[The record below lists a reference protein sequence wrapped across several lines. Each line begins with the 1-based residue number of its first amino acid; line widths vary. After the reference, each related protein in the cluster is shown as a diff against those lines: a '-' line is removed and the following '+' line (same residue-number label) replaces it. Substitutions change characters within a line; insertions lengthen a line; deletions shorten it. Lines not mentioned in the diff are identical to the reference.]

1 MKRGGWLILMGW
13 MTIGLGASSEA
24 WDFSGHM
31 ITGQIAWDRLR
42 PEVRERVGDLVGRI
56 PHQWN
61 DGRPYHLVTAP
72 AWMDD
77 WRSEPGNRWGVFH
90 YVDFPYTPTGTFLQ
104 RRSSPNLL
112 SQLELCIEKLRG
124 KLTTDEDRAN
134 DLGMLVHLVGD
145 VHQPLHAVDWGG
157 DRGGNLYLLRGLPA
171 GDPRMKILPN
181 LHRFWDE
188 AYRLD
193 YVGGKI
199 IEEWVGVELKER
211 PKVPGE
217 GVIAKRAEGLRGRFS
232 AESLGFELS
241 RKDPWDWA
249 RESHRIGCLA
259 GYPERAYP
267 DPNEIVELSGEFVR
281 KAREIA
287 GERLVLAGY
296 RLGDLLNDIF
306 GEEGKR

>member
-1 MKRGGWLILMGW
+1 M
-13 MTIGLGASSEA
+13 GLGASSVA
-24 WDFSGHM
+24 WDVSGHM
-31 ITGQIAWDRLR
+31 ITGEIAWERLR

-61 DGRPYHLVTAP
+61 DDRPYHLVTAT

-77 WRSEPGNRWGVFH
+77 WRSEPGNHLGVFH

-104 RRSSPNLL
+104 RRATPDVVSR
-112 SQLELCIEKLRG
+112 LELCISELRV
-124 KLTTDEDRAN
+124 KSATKEAQAN
-134 DLGMLVHLVGD
+134 ALGMLVHLVGD
-145 VHQPLHAVDWGG
+145 VHQPLHTVDWGG

-171 GDPRMKILPN
+171 VDPRLKVLPN

-199 IEEWVGVELKER
+199 VEEWLRVELKDR
-211 PKVPGE
+211 PKVSGE
-217 GVIAKRAEGLRGRFS
+217 GVIARRAAELSGRFS
-232 AESLGFELS
+232 AELLAVELG
-241 RKDPWDWA
+241 RKEPLEWA

-267 DPNEIVELSGEFVR
+267 GPDEIVELSGEFVR

-306 GEEGKR
+306 GEKGKR